1 MIPISFL
8 TAGLAAGAALAAIPL
23 IIHLVM
29 RQTPKRIIFPALQ
42 LVRNRHKRSTKRL
55 RVKNWLLLLA
65 RMALLALMA
74 LALARPLLFS
84 KAARGDSEVPTAL
97 GLVFDTSYSMGYK
110 ERDRDRLAEAKE
122 YAREILKKVHESSQ
136 VFVFDSAEA
145 GSAPPPMSP
154 AAAQKRVDGLA
165 LHAVTFPLNAALGQA
180 YKAVAAS
187 ERPRREVYVLTD
199 LARSAWEPGRA
210 IDNLKLARE
219 ARPAID
225 TYVMRLT
232 PKDPRNVAIVKA
244 DARPAAGVATA
255 GAVVEVRATIRSTGP
270 ATQRAVEF
278 FVDGTKPENKR
289 DQKAVDIPADGE
301 VDVKFKT
308 TKLPV
313 GLHRAVLRLR
323 GGSDALEFD
332 DVRYLSFRV
341 RPPLKVLVVSD
352 LAIDGV
358 FIKNALDPSALPP
371 DEPRPYQVESI
382 RTKDFTGRTTPP
394 LRDYGCLFLQDV
406 KALSDA
412 DWGRLNGYVR
422 DGGGLV
428 VALGHLTDP
437 ANYNADAAAPLL
449 PATLGAVKKLATPT
463 SFGDADFGHPL
474 FNRAPKDLDA
484 DLTQVPIAR
493 YYEVKPIEGARM
505 LLKYQD
511 GAPAL
516 LERVFPGA
524 KTGRV
529 LLWTTPLA
537 RRVQPGDPAAWN
549 DFPQGRFWSF
559 IEVMDQTVP
568 YLAGLAGDRLNF
580 DAGETVSLPIDAG
593 RRFANYVVKGPASAR
608 SDPLT
613 PAANASSL
621 EIDPPQAFGQ
631 WDVVASSPDGA
642 TSNLGFSVNPA
653 PGESELAPLDR
664 KVLDAMFEGKDRY
677 QLAANL
683 DELKHVV
690 STSRIGHEVFPWLML
705 LILALVTAE
714 NYLANKFHRE
724 RSA

>member
-1 MIPISFL
+1 MIPISLF

-29 RQTPKRIIFPALQ
+29 RQTPKRVIFPALQ

-55 RVKNWLLLLA
+55 KVKNWLLLLA
-65 RMALLALMA
+65 RMALLALLA
-74 LALARPLLFS
+74 LALARPLLYS

-97 GLVFDTSYSMGYK
+97 GLVFDTSYSMGYR
-110 ERDRDRLAEAKE
+110 ERDRDRLAEAKD

-154 AAAQKRVDGLA
+154 ATAQKRVDGLA

-180 YKAVAAS
+180 YKVVAAS

-199 LARSAWEPGRA
+199 LARSAWEPGRG
-210 IDNLKLARE
+210 IENLKLARE
-219 ARPAID
+219 ARPEID
-225 TYVMRLT
+225 SYLMRLT
-232 PKDPRNVAIVKA
+232 PKDPRNVAILKA
-244 DARPAAGVATA
+244 EARPAAGVATA
-255 GAVVEVRATIRSTGP
+255 GAAVEVRATVRSTGP

-278 FVDGTKPENKR
+278 FLDGTAPENKR
-289 DQKAVDIPADGE
+289 DQKAVDLPANGE

-308 TKLPV
+308 TKLPI

-323 GGSDALEFD
+323 GGSDPLDFD
-332 DVRYLSFRV
+332 DSRYLTFRV

-352 LAIDGV
+352 QSIDGI
-358 FIKNALDPSALPP
+358 FIKSALDPSALPP
-371 DEPRPYQVESI
+371 DEPRPYLVEMLP
-382 RTKDFTGRTTPP
+382 TKGFTGRTTP
-394 LRDYGCLFLQDV
+394 LRDYACIFLQDV

-422 DGGGLV
+422 EGGGLV
-428 VALGHLTDP
+428 VSLGNRTDP
-437 ANYNADAAAPLL
+437 ANFNADAASPLM
-449 PATLGAVKKLATPT
+449 PATLEAVKKPDTPT

-474 FNRAPKDLDA
+474 FSRSPRDIDA
-484 DLTQVPIAR
+484 DLSQVPVSR
-493 YYEVKPIEGARM
+493 YYGVKPVEGSRT

-516 LERVFPGA
+516 LERAFRGA

-537 RRVQPGDPAAWN
+537 RRVQPGPDAWN

-568 YLAGLAGDRLNF
+568 YLAGVAGDRLNF
-580 DAGETVSLPIDAG
+580 DAGETVSLPIDPG
-593 RRFANYVVKGPASAR
+593 RRFANYVVTGPGSAR

-621 EIDPPQAFGQ
+621 EIDPPQALGQ
-631 WDVVASSPDGA
+631 WSVVASGPEGSA
-642 TSNLGFSVNPA
+642 ANLGFSVNAPA
-653 PGESELAPLDR
+653 GESELAPMDR
-664 KVLDAMFEGKDRY
+664 KALDSMFEGKDRY
-677 QLAANL
+677 QLAASL
-683 DELKHVV
+683 DELKKAEIE
-690 STSRIGHEVFPWLML
+690 TRIGRELFPWLML

-714 NYLANKFHRE
+714 NFLANKFHRE
-724 RSA
+724 RAA

>member
-84 KAARGDSEVPTAL
+84 KSARGDSEVPTAL

-110 ERDRDRLAEAKE
+110 ERDRDRLAEAKD
-122 YAREILKKVHESSQ
+122 YAREILKKIHESSQ
-136 VFVFDSAEA
+136 VFVIDSAEA

-165 LHAVTFPLNAALGQA
+165 LHAVTFPLNAALGQS
-180 YKAVAAS
+180 YKAVIAS

-199 LARSAWEPGRA
+199 LARSGWEPGRA
-210 IDNLKLARE
+210 IENLKLARE
-219 ARPAID
+219 SRPAVD

-232 PKDPRNVAIVKA
+232 PRDPRNVAITKA
-244 DARPAAGVATA
+244 EARPAAGVATA

-278 FVDGTKPENKR
+278 FVDGTKSENKR
-289 DQKAVDIPADGE
+289 DQKAVALPADGE
-301 VDVKFKT
+301 VEVKFKT
-308 TKLPV
+308 TKLPI

-323 GGSDALEFD
+323 GGSDPLEFD
-332 DVRYLSFRV
+332 DVRFLSFRV
-341 RPPLKVLVVSD
+341 RPPLKALVVSD

-358 FIKNALDPSALPP
+358 FIKNALDPTALPP
-371 DEPRPYQVESI
+371 DEPRPYQVEAI
-382 RTKDFTGRTTPP
+382 RTGQFTGRSTP
-394 LRDYGCLFLQDV
+394 LRDYACLFLQDV
-406 KALSDA
+406 KGLSDA

-437 ANYNADAAAPLL
+437 ANYNAAAAAPLL
-449 PATLGAVKKLATPT
+449 PATIGIARKPDTPT

-474 FNRAPKDLDA
+474 FNRAPKDIDA
-484 DLTQVPIAR
+484 DLTQVPVAK
-493 YYEVKPIEGARM
+493 YFEVKPIEGTRT

-516 LERVFPGA
+516 LERVFRGA

-559 IEVMDQTVP
+559 IEIMDQTVP
-568 YLAGLAGDRLNF
+568 YLAGVAGDRLNF
-580 DAGETVSLPIDAG
+580 DAGETVSLPIDPG

-613 PAANASSL
+613 PAANSSSL
-621 EIDPPQAFGQ
+621 EIDPPQALGQ
-631 WDVVASSPDGA
+631 WEVVASSPDGA
-642 TSNLGFSVNPA
+642 KANLGFSVNAA

-664 KVLDAMFEGKDRY
+664 KALDAMFGGKDKY
-677 QLAANL
+677 QLAGSL
-683 DELKHVV
+683 EELKHVV
-690 STSRIGHEVFPWLML
+690 STARIGHELFPWLMI

-714 NYLANKFHRE
+714 NFLANKFHRE
-724 RSA
+724 RST